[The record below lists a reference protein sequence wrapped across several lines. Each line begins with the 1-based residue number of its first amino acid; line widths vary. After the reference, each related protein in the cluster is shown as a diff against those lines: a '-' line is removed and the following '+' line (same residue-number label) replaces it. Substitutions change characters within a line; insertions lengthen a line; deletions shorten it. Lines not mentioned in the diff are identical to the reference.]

1 MLQDFYINDIIE
13 TIENDEDLY
22 SIMNKRIFFVKI

>member
-22 SIMNKRIFFVKI
+22 LIKNKNILFYKI